1 MVKLKTLLFILLLL
15 SFDLFSENQE
25 DSVVCERPKV
35 GLVLSGG
42 GAKGF
47 AHVGVLKVLERY
59 NIPIDYIGGTSIGAI
74 VGGLYAVGYN
84 ADQLE
89 QIITSQDWEAL
100 FMDAP
105 QRTYIPF
112 YEKDEQGRYL
122 VSMQLKDFKLQI
134 PNYAI
139 TNNGI
144 LNLFSNLTQ
153 GYHNVD
159 DFDKLPT
166 PFLCITADLL
176 TGKEILLDS
185 GYLSEAMVA
194 SMAIPGVFPS
204 VKSDGCVYVDGGVRN
219 NFPVDQ
225 VRAKGADIIIGID
238 VGAGMQGEEQM
249 EKISGIVDQLTTMLG
264 SAKFAKNHSDCDIYI
279 KPDIAKFTTSDF
291 TNAAANKLLKL
302 GLEAAEANKALF
314 EDLENQFKPYQ
325 FERRTAYHP
334 IDSASVKQ
342 VSSFI
347 IRGSRL
353 SDADVLGIM
362 GISEETNFRCYVKDV
377 NVALER
383 LHGSMKF
390 SNVKYKLEKNKSNK
404 DYTLILD
411 LKENSQNSINFGAHY
426 TTQDDVSLLFNG
438 TFNTLL
444 LRNSRISFDVK
455 LADVPAVDLHYNIN
469 RGSLPGLGVKYG
481 FRRRKMNHYD
491 NHDFV
496 GWANVTENYVEINT
510 NSVIRQYFTVGL
522 GARYESYKVSESV
535 GDFPENNGVYNYL
548 SYRFFFEIDTKDK
561 AYYPTR
567 GIKYSSH
574 TDLLTDNGY
583 ELHNSAPAVVTY
595 LSMDQVFSLNRHWTL
610 TPQLYAQV
618 LYTDNEDLPY
628 YYKATVGGV
637 IQPHSLMSQIPF
649 WGLRW
654 GELSCNNVVSLGL
667 NNRYKFANKHY
678 LYANFNMLAQSSVFG
693 TVTYNQLSFKY
704 GGAIGYSYD
713 SLVGPLEIYFS
724 FSNANKVRSF
734 INIGYY
740 F

>member
-1 MVKLKTLLFILLLL
+1 MVKITISLFIVLLL
-15 SFDLFSENQE
+15 SHNLFADIKE
-25 DSVVCERPKV
+25 DSVTHERPKV

-89 QIITSQDWEAL
+89 NIITSQDWEAL
-100 FMDAP
+100 FLDVP
-105 QRTYIPF
+105 QRSYMPF

-122 VSMQLKDFKLQI
+122 ISMQFKNLKLQI

-144 LNLFSNLTQ
+144 LNLFCDWTQ
-153 GYHNVD
+153 GYHNIS

-176 TGKEILLDS
+176 TGNEVVLDK
-185 GYLSEAMVA
+185 GYLPEAMVA

-204 VKSDGCVYVDGGVRN
+204 VKTNGCVYVDGGVRN

-225 VRAKGADIIIGID
+225 IRAKGADIVIGID

-249 EKISGIVDQLTTMLG
+249 EKIGGVVDQLTTMLG
-264 SAKFAKNHSDCDIYI
+264 SAKFTKNHNDCDIYI
-279 KPDIAKFTTSDF
+279 KPNIAQFSTADF
-291 TNAAANKLLKL
+291 TKEAADDLLQL
-302 GLEAAEANKALF
+302 GLDAGEANKVLF
-314 EDLENQFKPYQ
+314 AELEKQFEPYQ
-325 FERRTAYHP
+325 FEKRTAYHP
-334 IDSASVKQ
+334 IDSASSKQ
-342 VSSFI
+342 VSSFDI
-347 IRGSRL
+347 HGSRF

-362 GISEETNFRCYVKDV
+362 GISEETNFQCSVEGLS
-377 NVALER
+377 VALER

-390 SNVKYKLEKNKSNK
+390 SNVKYKLIKNKSDN
-404 DYTLILD
+404 DYTLVLD

-426 TTQDDVSLLFNG
+426 TSQDDVSLLFNG

-455 LADVPAVDLHYNIN
+455 LSDTPALDLRYNIN
-469 RGSLPGLGVKYG
+469 RGLLPGLGIKYG
-481 FRRRKMNHYD
+481 YRSRKMSNYND
-491 NHDFV
+491 GNFV
-496 GWANVTENYVEINT
+496 GSSNLQKNYLEINT
-510 NSVIRQYFTVGL
+510 NSVINQYFTVGL
-522 GARYESYKVSESV
+522 GARYESYDVKQTI
-535 GDFPENNGVYNYL
+535 GDFPVTNGDYDYL

-567 GIKYSSH
+567 GVRYYSY
-574 TDLLTDNGY
+574 TDLITDNGY
-583 ELHNSAPAVVTY
+583 QLQSEAPEVVSY
-595 LSMDQVFSLNRHWTL
+595 LSMEQTLPLNHYWTL
-610 TPQLYAQV
+610 TPHLYAQV
-618 LYTDNEDLPY
+618 LYTDNSDLPMF
-628 YYKATVGGV
+628 YKSYVGGV
-637 IQPHSLMSQIPF
+637 YQPHDLMSQMPF
-649 WGLRW
+649 WGLHW
-654 GELSCNNVVSLGL
+654 SELSCNNVVTVGL
-667 NNRYKFANKHY
+667 KNRFKFADKHY
-678 LYANFNMLAQSSVFG
+678 LYANFNMLAHTPDLKSVS
-693 TVTYNQLSFKY
+693 YNKLSFKY

-724 FSNANKVRSF
+724 FSNEHKLRTFV
-734 INIGYY
+734 NIGYY